1 MMYWIVFAL
10 FSTAETITDM
20 LLSWFPFY
28 FELKIA
34 FVIWLL
40 SPYTKGSSVLYR
52 KFVHPT
58 LSNKE
63 KEIDEYITQAK
74 DRSYETMMRFGKR
87 GLNIAATAAVTA
99 AAKVREG
106 KVFSVSSLQC
116 WHLRATTIQ
125 PETESPPSSRSDG
138 DQSDARTEHS
148 DEDAADKAPK
158 RTTSVRA
165 AKKTAPAKTEVYMLF
180 YSLT

>member
-99 AAKVREG
+99 AAKGELTHAQ
-106 KVFSVSSLQC
+106 SLA
-116 WHLRATTIQ
+116 RASY
-125 PETESPPSSRSDG
+125 TESPPSSRSDG